1 MTAIAV
7 VSTISSTF
15 PACPQTIAKP
25 ARRPRPGSMTM
36 SRRSAIPLLGLQYR
50 CHHGRS
56 VYLQRRPSRQYAS
69 LIAGTLHGGEDSATV
84 LGRDLAEHGR
94 AVALERPPH
103 ALENRPLSSLR
114 IDLDDVDGSVDDI
127 VEAPRLH

>member
-1 MTAIAV
+1 MAERLDMVIEPGLGRRAGFAMVWGQAGKVLEIVLTTAIAV

-50 CHHGRS
+50 RHYGRS
-56 VYLQRRPSRQYAS
+56 GYLRLQLRLSRQYA
-69 LIAGTLHGGEDSATV
+69 
-84 LGRDLAEHGR
+84 
-94 AVALERPPH
+94 
-103 ALENRPLSSLR
+103 
-114 IDLDDVDGSVDDI
+114 
-127 VEAPRLH
+127 